1 MNINTP
7 KNTDKNGRHLNG
19 RFANGNNGKPKG
31 AVNKNTKD
39 IKEFI
44 VNFLNEKTFE
54 IPLIWQSLDDKEKI
68 NLFVHLSKLV
78 MPPTKVENNIQ
89 ENQSILNIDP
99 LDNEIK
105 ITFVNSDD
113 TDLPL
118 NERIAKLNL
127 TNEEIF
133 NYLEEINNKLDK
145 EY

>member
-7 KNTDKNGRHLNG
+7 KNTEKNGRHLNG

-78 MPPTKVENNIQ
+78 LPRTPENEFDEIN
-89 ENQSILNIDP
+89 ELK
-99 LDNEIK
+99 DNDIK
-105 ITFVNSDD
+105 ITFFNSDD
-113 TDLPL
+113 TLLPL
-118 NERIAKLNL
+118 NERIAKLKL
-127 TNEEIF
+127 TKEEIY
-133 NYLEEINNKLDK
+133 NYLEEINTRLDK
-145 EY
+145 EC